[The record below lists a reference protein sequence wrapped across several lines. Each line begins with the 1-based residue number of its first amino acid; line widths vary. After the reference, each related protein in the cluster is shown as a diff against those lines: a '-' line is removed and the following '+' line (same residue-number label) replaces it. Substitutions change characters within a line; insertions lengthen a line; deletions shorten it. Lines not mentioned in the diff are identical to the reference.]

1 MYSLPSSLYIHLP
14 WCLSKCPYCDFNSY
28 VISDRSQTERYV
40 QALINDLKSEAKKF
54 HQANL
59 KTIFIGGGTPSLFSP
74 KEIEKILKCVNHEF
88 HIDNNCEIT
97 MELNPG
103 SLEHH
108 SLKDYKIAG
117 INRLSIG
124 AQSFNTKSLSL
135 LGRLHTP
142 EDTISVYKK
151 AKQAKFKSIN
161 IDVMFG
167 LPEQSII
174 MAKKDVSDVIKL
186 MPHHISYFQLTIEP
200 NTKFFYQRPKKLP
213 SPDLSFKIQEECFSL
228 LVNSNYLRYEISAF
242 SLAGYECKHNLNYWR
257 FGDYIAVGAGAH
269 GKYRPT
275 RNKIMRYNKPA
286 NPKIYMSKTKDQK
299 ENDMD
304 LELSK
309 SDKIFEF
316 MLNNLRLESGFT
328 EHDFES
334 MTGIKFN
341 VIEKKIIKLKEKGL
355 INYYSDTLWKP
366 SALGFR
372 FLDDMQREFLED

>member
-14 WCLSKCPYCDFNSY
+14 WCLSKCPYCDFNSHA
-28 VISDRSQTERYV
+28 ISDHSQIERYV
-40 QALINDLKSEAKKF
+40 QVLINDIKSEAKKF
-54 HQANL
+54 HKANL

-74 KEIEKILKCVNHEF
+74 KEIEKILECVNHKF

-103 SLEHH
+103 SLEYH
-108 SLKDYKIAG
+108 SLKDYKTAG

-124 AQSFNTKSLSL
+124 AQSFNKTSLSL
-135 LGRLHTP
+135 LGRMHSP
-142 EDTISVYKK
+142 EDTVLVYKEANK
-151 AKQAKFKSIN
+151 AKFKSIN

-167 LPEQSII
+167 LPEQSIS
-174 MAKKDVSDVIKL
+174 MAKKDVSDVIRL
-186 MPHHISYFQLTIEP
+186 MPQHISYYQLTIEP
-200 NTKFFYQRPKKLP
+200 NTKFFYQRPKNTP
-213 SPDLSFKIQEECFSL
+213 SPDLSYKIQEECFYL
-228 LVNSNYLRYEISAF
+228 LVKSNYLRYEISAF

-269 GKYRPT
+269 GKYRLT

-286 NPKIYMSKTKDQK
+286 NPRIYMSKIQDKK
-299 ENDMD
+299 EDDMD
-304 LELSK
+304 FELSK
-309 SDKIFEF
+309 SDRIFEF

-328 EHDFES
+328 EHHFEL

-341 VIEKKIIKLKEKGL
+341 VIEKKIINLKDKGL
-355 INYYSDTLWKP
+355 INYYPDAMWKP

-372 FLDDMQREFLED
+372 FLDDLQREFLED

>member
-14 WCLSKCPYCDFNSY
+14 WCLSKCPYCDFNSHA
-28 VISDRSQTERYV
+28 ISDHSQIERYV
-40 QALINDLKSEAKKF
+40 QVLINDIKSEAKKF
-54 HQANL
+54 HKSNL

-74 KEIEKILKCVNHEF
+74 KEIEKIFECVNHEF

-103 SLEHH
+103 SLEYH
-108 SLKDYKIAG
+108 SLKDYKTAG

-124 AQSFNTKSLSL
+124 AQSFNKKSLSL
-135 LGRLHTP
+135 LGRLHSP
-142 EDTISVYKK
+142 EDTVSAYKK
-151 AKQAKFKSIN
+151 AKKAKFKSVN

-167 LPEQSII
+167 LPEQSIS
-174 MAKKDVSDVIKL
+174 MAKKDVSDVIRL
-186 MPHHISYFQLTIEP
+186 MPQHISYYQLTIEP
-200 NTKFFYQRPKKLP
+200 NTKFFYQRPKKIP
-213 SPDLSFKIQEECFSL
+213 SPDLSYKIQQECFSL
-228 LVNSNYLRYEISAF
+228 LANSNYLRYEISAF

-275 RNKIMRYNKPA
+275 RNKIMRYNKPT
-286 NPKIYMSKTKDQK
+286 NPKIYMSKTKGQK
-299 ENDMD
+299 EHNMD
-304 LELSK
+304 VELTK

-328 EHDFES
+328 EHYFES

-341 VIEKKIIKLKEKGL
+341 VIKKKIIKLKEKGL
-355 INYYSDTLWKP
+355 INDYSDTLWKP
-366 SALGFR
+366 SALGLR

>member
-14 WCLSKCPYCDFNSY
+14 WCLSKCPYCDFNSH
-28 VISDRSQTERYV
+28 VISDHSQTERYV
-40 QALINDLKSEAKKF
+40 QALINDLKIEAKKF

-186 MPHHISYFQLTIEP
+186 MPHHISYYQLTIEP
-200 NTKFFYQRPKKLP
+200 NTKFFYQRPKKIP
-213 SPDLSFKIQEECFSL
+213 SPDLSYKIQEECFSL
-228 LVNSNYLRYEISAF
+228 LANSNYLRYEISAF

-269 GKYRPT
+269 GKYRAT

-286 NPKIYMSKTKDQK
+286 NPIIYMSKTKDQK
-299 ENDMD
+299 ENDVD
-304 LELSK
+304 VELSK

-328 EHDFES
+328 EYHFES

-341 VIEKKIIKLKEKGL
+341 MIEKKIIKLKEKGL
-355 INYYSDTLWKP
+355 MNYCSDTRWKP

>member
-14 WCLSKCPYCDFNSY
+14 WCLSKCPYCDFNSH
-28 VISDRSQTERYV
+28 VISDHSQTERYV
-40 QALINDLKSEAKKF
+40 QALINDLKIEAKKF

-142 EDTISVYKK
+142 EDTISVYNK

-167 LPEQSII
+167 LPEQSVI

-186 MPHHISYFQLTIEP
+186 MPHHISYYQLTIEP
-200 NTKFFYQRPKKLP
+200 NTKFFYQRPKKIP
-213 SPDLSFKIQEECFSL
+213 SPDLSYKIQEECFSL
-228 LVNSNYLRYEISAF
+228 LANSNYLRYEISAF

-269 GKYRPT
+269 GKYRAT
-275 RNKIMRYNKPA
+275 RNKIMRYTKPA

-299 ENDMD
+299 ENDVD
-304 LELSK
+304 VELSK

-328 EHDFES
+328 EYHFES

-341 VIEKKIIKLKEKGL
+341 MIEKKIIKLKEKGL
-355 INYYSDTLWKP
+355 INYCSDTLWKP

>member
-14 WCLSKCPYCDFNSY
+14 WCLSKCPYCDFNSH
-28 VISDRSQTERYV
+28 VISDHSQTERYV
-40 QALINDLKSEAKKF
+40 QALINDLKIEAKKF

-142 EDTISVYKK
+142 EDTISVYNK

-167 LPEQSII
+167 LPEQSVI

-186 MPHHISYFQLTIEP
+186 MPHHISYYQLTIEP
-200 NTKFFYQRPKKLP
+200 NTKFFYQRPKKIP
-213 SPDLSFKIQEECFSL
+213 SPDLSYKIQEECFSL
-228 LVNSNYLRYEISAF
+228 LANSNYLRYEISAF

-269 GKYRPT
+269 GKYRAT

-299 ENDMD
+299 ENDVD
-304 LELSK
+304 VELSK

-328 EHDFES
+328 EHHFES

-355 INYYSDTLWKP
+355 IHYYSDTLWKP